1 MNTELL
7 LDGLTLSALGL
18 GITFTALGLLI
29 GLIYLLQ
36 ALFSPK
42 PKPAPVVAA
51 TPVQSGES
59 QTEIEKLA
67 VAMAIATCLLEDDLA
82 EAANQS
88 LGQSLE
94 RGHGRWWRRSTKEG
108 KN

>member
-7 LDGLTLSALGL
+7 MDGLTLSALGL

-36 ALFSPK
+36 ALFSPR
-42 PKPAPVVAA
+42 PKPAASAPTVGPPPDV
-51 TPVQSGES
+51 S
-59 QTEIEKLA
+59 QKEIEKLA
-67 VAMAIATCLLEDDLA
+67 VAMAVATCLLEDDLA
-82 EAANQS
+82 DAANVS

-94 RGHGRWWRRSTKEG
+94 RGHGRWWRRSTQEG